1 MRLRLLAAAL
11 STTCLSTLPAL
22 ADVTPDEVWTSYK
35 DMIASMGM
43 AVTADEVHDGDTL
56 VIRDMTYEMV
66 VETPEGDVTSTT
78 IAPEIRFEPIKGG
91 KVSMRYNAPIS
102 SVTVVPEDTDLE
114 TPEFKTES
122 TTTIEGLTVISGTAN
137 DMLYTMDGAAFVMT
151 SEPAM
156 IDGVMVQPGFKVAV
170 DQISGTYTIERD
182 GETLT
187 SDMDMVA
194 DTVTYGIEPFTAE
207 GAELEAAF
215 TASDL
220 KMGGDLVLHTQS
232 ENDYIANILGNSNMN
247 VTMRSERS
255 SSTFRL
261 LDEDGNTVEVLSNTG
276 PSQLGFTLNDGAIGY
291 EATGENITA
300 TVAASQ
306 LPGDPLAFSMDSSA
320 VSVLFPLAASDEA
333 QPYKLSLGLESVVL
347 PDLAWMIAD
356 PQNTM
361 SHDPATLRLDL
372 GGTME
377 NGIDLFDTAALA
389 AAEAD
394 GEMPVAMK
402 TVDLSELFLSL
413 AGAEIKGQGQGHF
426 LEAEPAIPGGMPP
439 FAGTL
444 SLNMK
449 GLLGLLDNLTASG
462 LVQQEQAMSFRM
474 MLSLFARPGDGE
486 DEMVSD
492 LEMTEDGQI
501 IANGQPLPF

>member
-22 ADVTPDEVWTSYK
+22 ADVTPDEVWTQNKEMMMTMLGEVS
-35 DMIASMGM
+35 AE
-43 AVTADEVHDGDTL
+43 EVHDGDTL
-56 VIRDMTYEMV
+56 VIRDMTSEMV
-66 VETPEGDVTSTT
+66 FETPEGNITSTT

-91 KVSMRYNAPIS
+91 KVSIRYSAPLS
-102 SVTVVPEDTDLE
+102 SVTTIPADPVLE
-114 TPEFKTES
+114 TPEFNAES
-122 TTTIEGLTVISGTAN
+122 TTTIEGLTVVSGTPD
-137 DMLYTMDGAAFVMT
+137 DMLYTMDGMAFVVT
-151 SEPAM
+151 SEPTI
-156 IDGVMVQPGFKVAV
+156 IDGTMVQPGIKLAI
-170 DQISGTYTIERD
+170 DQIIGTTTIERD
-182 GETLT
+182 GETLI
-187 SDMDMVA
+187 SKMDMVA

-207 GAELEAAF
+207 GAELETAF

-220 KMGGDLVLHTQS
+220 RIGGDFVLQTQS
-232 ENDYIANILGNSNMN
+232 GDDYIANILGNSDMN

-255 SSTFRL
+255 SSTFRMV
-261 LDEDGNTVEVLSNTG
+261 DEDGNTVEVLSKTG
-276 PSQLGFTLNDGAIGY
+276 PSLLGFTLNDGAIGY

-361 SHDPATLRLDL
+361 PHDPATLRLDL